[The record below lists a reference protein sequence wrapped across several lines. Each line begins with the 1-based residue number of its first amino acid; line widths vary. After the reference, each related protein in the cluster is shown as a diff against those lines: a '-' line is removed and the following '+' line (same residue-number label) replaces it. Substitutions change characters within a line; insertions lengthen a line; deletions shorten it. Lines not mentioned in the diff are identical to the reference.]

1 MPRYLV
7 VANDALRTDP
17 LLAALHA
24 RAMTTD
30 ARYHVVV
37 PTIPP
42 TAALTAVAELEGAGE
57 DAAAALARAR
67 LRAILMRLAERLIDA
82 DGEVGPPDPIDAIAT
97 ALERFP
103 ADAILVSTAPAG
115 ASRFVGRDLLTRIRR
130 RFDLPVV
137 HVEAG
142 ESGDTVPA

>member
-7 VANDALRTDP
+7 VVNDALRIDP

-24 RAMTTD
+24 RASADD

-37 PTIPP
+37 PATPP
-42 TAALTAVAELEGAGE
+42 SPALAAVAELEGAGD
-57 DAAAALARAR
+57 DAARALARTR
-67 LRAILMRLAERLIDA
+67 LRAILLRLTERLIDA
-82 DGEVGPPDPIDAIAT
+82 DGEVGAPDPLEAIAT
-97 ALERFP
+97 ALERVSC
-103 ADAILVSTAPAG
+103 DAILVSTAPAG

-137 HVEAG
+137 HLESG
-142 ESGDTVPA
+142 ESGDPVPA